1 MSMRIDDICT
11 YAPKS
16 GIKAGEATKDGQY
29 MFFTSSE
36 DESKRYTDYQYDGEG
51 IIMGT
56 GGNATLHYY
65 NGKYAVSTDCIVLNP
80 DDRIRC
86 KYLYYFF
93 RANMPILEAGF
104 KGAGLKHT
112 NKKYI
117 GSITIPPIPPVD
129 EQDRIIE
136 VLDRISGIINARNLE
151 MTALDDLIK
160 ARFVEMFGSLEVNDK
175 HWVERALGEL
185 CEKVIRYPTFYGMEY
200 LESGTRVIRIGN
212 ILEDGHMETEDCN
225 YVFVY
230 DGVND
235 DYPETVIEL
244 NDIIMAVRGDG
255 SAAKRI
261 GIIREDELIGANIS
275 PNLIRIK
282 ASKTMDPIFLFY
294 YLTGEIGQK
303 RLDAYVNKTAK
314 KNIAAKDIVKVIVP
328 VPPLQIQQQFAAF
341 VAQVDK
347 SKVVVQKALN
357 EAQVLFD
364 SLMQQYFG

>member
-65 NGKYAVSTDCIVLNP
+65 HGKYAVSTDCIVLNP

-117 GSITIPPIPPVD
+117 GSITIPKIPPVD
-129 EQDRIIE
+129 EQDRVIE
-136 VLDRISGIINARNLE
+136 VLDKISGIINTRNLE
-151 MTALDDLIK
+151 IAALDDIIK
-160 ARFVEMFGSLEVNDK
+160 ARFVEVFGSQEDNPLRFNIGTLKDVADIYLGLTHTPTYVTEGKPFLSVRDISSGRIDFANCHYISEQEFASLPNGARPKPNDILFCRVGTIGK
-175 HWVERALGEL
+175 PVTIPEGTPEFGSFVSVGFLRKKRNVLN
-185 CEKVIRYPTFYGMEY
+185 EY
-200 LESGTRVIRIGN
+200 LKAWM
-212 ILEDGHMETEDCN
+212 EDPYFMKQ
-225 YVFVY
+225 VY
-230 DGVND
+230 DNVAGASQINLNTGWLKNFRILI
-235 DYPETVIEL
+235 PPIEL
-244 NDIIMAVRGDG
+244 
-255 SAAKRI
+255 
-261 GIIREDELIGANIS
+261 
-275 PNLIRIK
+275 
-282 ASKTMDPIFLFY
+282 
-294 YLTGEIGQK
+294 
-303 RLDAYVNKTAK
+303 
-314 KNIAAKDIVKVIVP
+314 
-328 VPPLQIQQQFAAF
+328 QQQFASF
-341 VAQVDK
+341 GSQVDK
-347 SKVVVQKALN
+347 SKVVVRKALD
-357 EAQVLFD
+357 ETRLLFD